1 MKSARLDN
9 ASEMQVLM
17 KIMLPM
23 GKPTL
28 ISIMMLSFIGNWN
41 DYFWP
46 FIMSTSN
53 KTYTLTVG
61 VAALRDVEGAF
72 QWHTIMAGNVIL
84 VAPIVVVYML
94 FHKRIVRAFAYSGIK

>member
-1 MKSARLDN
+1 MKIFCSLMKMKSARLDN

-46 FIMSTSN
+46 SS
-53 KTYTLTVG
+53 
-61 VAALRDVEGAF
+61 
-72 QWHTIMAGNVIL
+72 
-84 VAPIVVVYML
+84 
-94 FHKRIVRAFAYSGIK
+94 